1 MLVRVSA
8 GLFWL
13 PAGTGSAGGG
23 GGWVDCGTPVLG
35 INRVLGR
42 WFSLFFFLFSVPPP
56 SPAFSVVSFTGKKLP
71 SYPLSVPIGSQ
82 SVSQPVSQ
90 LHWQPCTLWR
100 LHTFARCVFAS
111 ALISRLFVA
120 GWRRDHKVQTALHC
134 NSRHAHFSR
143 SQSFCRCC
151 KNNKTRLGKK
161 AKNQGVFPCRDQ
173 LCCCCCCCCTVILF
187 CCVLFLL
194 SFRLVYCYFS
204 SFLVLF
210 FIWEET
216 GYSMSREHDHDLW
229 DKCAL
234 LLQRSEGCLTEKETG
249 VKMIVQYS
257 CMILQS
263 FFIFFDKGAFWFFYF
278 VFTTTT
284 TTSLLVTFS
293 LGSQTFSFAINSPSY
308 DWTDLDH
315 FFFLFLFTFAPLH
328 FSFHCW
334 QCTYFLFSPFLF
346 PLSLCTQHKSK
357 IKRQHLQ
364 PALKE
369 QIKFACKT
377 NNTFIYI

>member
-13 PAGTGSAGGG
+13 PAGTGSAGGGG

-56 SPAFSVVSFTGKKLP
+56 SPAFSVVSFNGKKLP

-90 LHWQPCTLWR
+90 SVS
-100 LHTFARCVFAS
+100 FNGS
-111 ALISRLFVA
+111 
-120 GWRRDHKVQTALHC
+120 
-134 NSRHAHFSR
+134 HAHFDAYTRLHGVCLRQLWLADSLSLADVVTTECR
-143 SQSFCRCC
+143 LHCTAIRDTRTSLAVKVFVVCRCC
-151 KNNKTRLGKK
+151 KNNKAKEKT
-161 AKNQGVFPCRDQ
+161 KNQGVFSCRDQ

-187 CCVLFLL
+187 CFVLFLL

-204 SFLVLF
+204 SFWFFYLGGDRLFTETRAWSRSLRKMCTFVAKKWRLCDWKRNWRENDRSVQLYDSAVIFYFSFWQGCFLV
-210 FIWEET
+210 
-216 GYSMSREHDHDLW
+216 
-229 DKCAL
+229 
-234 LLQRSEGCLTEKETG
+234 
-249 VKMIVQYS
+249 
-257 CMILQS
+257 
-263 FFIFFDKGAFWFFYF
+263 FYF

-328 FSFHCW
+328 FSFHYW
-334 QCTYFLFSPFLF
+334 QCTYFLFSPFF
-346 PLSLCTQHKSK
+346 SSFSMYTAQKQNQAPS
-357 IKRQHLQ
+357 
-364 PALKE
+364 
-369 QIKFACKT
+369 FATCIERA
-377 NNTFIYI
+377 N